1 LSSAAQRGRRAVAA
15 LPRLYHALVSPVL
28 PSACRFT
35 PSCSEYAAESI
46 ERHGVLRGVVLS
58 ARRLARCHPFHGGG
72 LDPVP

>member
-1 LSSAAQRGRRAVAA
+1 
-15 LPRLYHALVSPVL
+15 LPRLYHAIVSPVL

-46 ERHGVLRGVVLS
+46 ERHGVLRGVALS
-58 ARRLARCHPFHGGG
+58 SLRLARCHPFHRGG